1 MALNINWQG
10 PQAHNLDVN
19 TAMQGNR
26 EMFSKAG
33 QGIGTFIKN
42 YRKYKA
48 DQEMKGLIDEYK
60 TGRGTREKRMQEIL
74 AEIKQLEVEN
84 AKIREEYDG
93 MGAQG
98 AGEAVGMTFNWRQ

>member
-10 PQAHNLDVN
+10 PQAHNLDV
-19 TAMQGNR
+19 TSAMQGNR

-48 DQEMKGLIDEYK
+48 DQEMKGFIDDYN
-60 TGRGTREKRMQEIL
+60 TGREPREKRMQEIL
-74 AEIKQLEVEN
+74 VEIKQLQAEN
-84 AKIREEYDG
+84 QQIRQQMNSE
-93 MGAQG
+93 
-98 AGEAVGMTFNWRQ
+98 GEMAFNWR

>member
-10 PQAHNLDVN
+10 PQARNLDV
-19 TAMQGNR
+19 TSAMQGNR

-48 DQEMKGLIDEYK
+48 DQEMKGLIDDYN
-60 TGRGTREKRMQEIL
+60 TGKAPREKRMQEIL
-74 AEIKQLEVEN
+74 AEIKQLQAEN
-84 AKIREEYDG
+84 QQIRQQINSE
-93 MGAQG
+93 
-98 AGEAVGMTFNWRQ
+98 GEMAFNWR

>member
-10 PQAHNLDVN
+10 PQARNLDV
-19 TAMQGNR
+19 TSAMQGNR

-48 DQEMKGLIDEYK
+48 DQEMKGLIDDYN
-60 TGRGTREKRMQEIL
+60 TGKAPREKRMQEIL
-74 AEIKQLEVEN
+74 VEIKQLQAEN
-84 AKIREEYDG
+84 QQIRQQLNSE
-93 MGAQG
+93 
-98 AGEAVGMTFNWRQ
+98 GEMAFNWR